1 MKKILI
7 TILLIMSMLPAAAKT
22 LTGGVVYTVES
33 AREAAFEGI
42 EYEISMEPFK
52 KYMKDPG
59 FIAAAK
65 TEGGKPRVSKRGR
78 WVAYFSDGDYAV
90 IYKAKPNYMYQYDKN
105 GCLIYIV
112 ITQRKGK
119 TYPYITKKYDVNG
132 NFVCVFFVVKQNES
146 YVYNADKK
154 LDGHWVNNT
163 LYDSNGRVVGS
174 RYITE

>member
-78 WVAYFSDGDYAV
+78 MLQWFSDGEYAV
-90 IYKAKPNYMYQYDKN
+90 IYNTNINYVYYYDIN
-105 GCLIYIV
+105 GKLGSVEIRNKY
-112 ITQRKGK
+112 RNS
-119 TYPYITKKYDVNG
+119 YPFLSRKYDTNG
-132 NFVCVFFVVKQNES
+132 KLVLVGLFVSKQES
-146 YVYNADKK
+146 FAFTPDKSLTSYWIK
-154 LDGHWVNNT
+154 DT
-163 LYDSNGRVVGS
+163 CYDSAGKVIGKRK
-174 RYITE
+174 